1 MLRGLSDLNSQQ
13 EKVRELEEKVERL
26 GAEYAAALAQRER
39 DRTDANKK
47 ACRDAMDHLHAA
59 MTEFDAETQ
68 VLKDLQEQQPAEN
81 QKKTRTPFLAP
92 VAKKLTT
99 VTFGSLVFRKEVP
112 VLVGQRDGTG
122 M

>member
-26 GAEYAAALAQRER
+26 GAEYAAAFAQRER

-47 ACRDAMDHLHAA
+47 ACRDAMEFMSAASVALHTAK
-59 MTEFDAETQ
+59 Q

-81 QKKTRTPFLAP
+81 QKKIRTPFLAP

-99 VTFGSLVFRKEVP
+99 VTFGSLAFRKEVP